1 MSEGCARTMEGLQEI
16 KQLDPLL
23 MNPKKLMIVALLYAL
38 GPRTMKQLVNSL
50 GLTWGAETF
59 IRVV

>member
-1 MSEGCARTMEGLQEI
+1 MEGLQEI